1 MDLNKAMI
9 IGRLTRDPELRTT
22 PNGTPVASFA
32 MATNSVWTDQS
43 GTKQEKAEFHNIVV
57 WKRLAEIVNQ
67 YLKKGAKIY
76 IEGRIQTR
84 DYIDQASGVKKYF
97 TEIVAENMIMLDT
110 KSSGNAQG
118 GGYVP
123 GGQSQGYVPQQ
134 PGYGSSRQA
143 PSMDEN
149 YSVQAES
156 NLQEEEIKIENI
168 PF

>member
-22 PNGTPVASFA
+22 ANGTPVASFA

-76 IEGRIQTR
+76 VEGRIQTR
-84 DYIDQASGVKKYF
+84 DYIDQASGLKRYF
-97 TEIVAENMIMLDT
+97 TEIVAENLIMLDT
-110 KSSGNAQG
+110 KSGGQSQ

-134 PGYGSSRQA
+134 QGYAPNRQA

-149 YSVQAES
+149 YSIQAEA
-156 NLQEEEIKIENI
+156 NPQEEEIKIENI

>member
-9 IGRLTRDPELRTT
+9 IGRLTRDPELRNT
-22 PNGTPVASFA
+22 PNGTPVATFS

-57 WKRLAEIVNQ
+57 WKRLAEICAQ

-84 DYIDQASGVKKYF
+84 DYLDQATGAKRYF
-97 TEIVAENMIMLDT
+97 TEIVAENLIMLDT
-110 KSSGNAQG
+110 KSGASTG
-118 GGYVP
+118 GSYVP

-134 PGYGSSRQA
+134 QGYSPNRQA
-143 PSMDEN
+143 PSMDDN
-149 YSVQAES
+149 YSVQADA
-156 NLQEEEIKIENI
+156 NPQEEEIKIENI

>member
-22 PNGTPVASFA
+22 PNGTPVATFA

-57 WKRLAEIVNQ
+57 WKRLAEICQQ

-76 IEGRIQTR
+76 VEGRIQTR
-84 DYIDQASGVKKYF
+84 DYLDQATGSKKYF
-97 TEIVAENMIMLDT
+97 TEIVAENLIMLDT
-110 KSSGNAQG
+110 KTGGNVG
-118 GGYVP
+118 GAYVP
-123 GGQSQGYVPQQ
+123 GGQAQGYVPQQ
-134 PGYGSSRQA
+134 QGYGSARQA
-143 PSMDEN
+143 TNMDDN
-149 YSVQAES
+149 YTIQAEV
-156 NLQEEEIKIENI
+156 NPQEEEIKIENI